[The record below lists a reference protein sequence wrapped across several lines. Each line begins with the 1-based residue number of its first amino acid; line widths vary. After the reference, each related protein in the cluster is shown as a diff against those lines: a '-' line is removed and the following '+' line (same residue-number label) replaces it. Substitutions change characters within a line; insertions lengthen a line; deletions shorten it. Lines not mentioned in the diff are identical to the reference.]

1 MSNIAAEYN
10 DETFMTENH
19 QGTTR
24 EEFPAPSG
32 ELLALTLV
40 SSETGRATVEFEAS
54 ERYANPMGALHSGV
68 LCDIERREARFSGQ
82 LWTSQPRNRL
92 ITRRKAQFALRLGAC
107 RGNET
112 RCADRGRKREHRA
125 RTEGQE
131 AWDVLSCFTLSV
143 VSPWLRGQ

>member
-92 ITRRKAQFALRLGAC
+92 ITRRKAQFALRLRTASGSLAI
-107 RGNET
+107 
-112 RCADRGRKREHRA
+112 GRIDKPFSRSF
-125 RTEGQE
+125 QYQ
-131 AWDVLSCFTLSV
+131 V
-143 VSPWLRGQ
+143 